1 MLSSSTLR
9 TQIVYDI
16 AVRYVTTL
24 WRIGAIF
31 RGACV
36 AGLWV
41 LLAWFPASDLPR
53 AAAQMLMATAGV
65 GTALVQAHP
74 ALLDRLESVRIA
86 ALSRTAEHLRS
97 ARSRATADLSGLLE
111 GIGMIVIL
119 LLYAGPFPVRPLPLP
134 VYVIGLVLIT
144 AHVWSAQAQVMTD
157 ASWYNPDPAPAPGL
171 VAFRPWIPAAVAAL
185 EITLILSPT
194 VSAQPRLP
202 AGLVIPILLAG
213 SVVLLLPFTMVFE
226 VLLRA
231 GQEGCEISMGEVRRN
246 DSITVHSLVKNGAHA
261 LIRQIQADQG
271 AGEETRSLA
280 DSMLVLAEEARQT
293 MLGGGPPAETV
304 ALLWDC
310 VLQTVPGDRRAG
322 MVLDADSRRLQMR
335 KTDYGLARRV
345 LPDLVTN
352 AWKAGAR
359 RVEVTVR
366 HEDPPPG
373 PGDGGSAD
381 GANGKHPA
389 RPWVTVSVAD
399 DGPGMPAQAPQPAQ
413 AGSRTSLRI
422 LDEHLHRF
430 DGAVV
435 TEQRADGGT
444 RVLARWKSA
453 PW

>member
-1 MLSSSTLR
+1 MLSDSSLR
-9 TQIVYDI
+9 ARVGYDI
-16 AVRYVTTL
+16 AVRYATPL
-24 WRIGAIF
+24 WRIGAAF
-31 RGACV
+31 RGVCI

-41 LLAWFPASDLPR
+41 LLAWFPAGALPR
-53 AAAQMLMATAGV
+53 AAAQLLMVSA
-65 GTALVQAHP
+65 GTAMAWVQTRP
-74 ALLDRLESVRIA
+74 QLLDRVAGGGVA
-86 ALSRTAEHLRS
+86 AFRRTAEHLLGTRGK
-97 ARSRATADLSGLLE
+97 ATADLPGLLE
-111 GIGMIVIL
+111 GIGAIVVL
-119 LLYAGPFPVRPLPLP
+119 LLYAGPVPARPLPPP

-144 AHVWSAQAQVMTD
+144 VLVWSAQAQVMTD
-157 ASWYNPDPAPAPGL
+157 ASWYNPDEPPPGGL
-171 VAFRPWIPAAVAAL
+171 VAFRPWIPAAVTAIALALLFSPAA
-185 EITLILSPT
+185 SGA
-194 VSAQPRLP
+194 VRLP
-202 AGLVIPILLAG
+202 AGAIIPLLLGG
-213 SVVLLLPFTMVFE
+213 SLLLLLPFTMAFE

-231 GQEGCEISMGEVRRN
+231 GCEAADMSASEVRRS
-246 DSITVHSLVKNGAHA
+246 DAITVHSLVKNGAHA
-261 LIRQIQADQG
+261 LVRQVHADRG

-322 MVLDADSRRLQMR
+322 MVLDEQSRQLRMR

-359 RVEVTVR
+359 RVEVAVR
-366 HEDPPPG
+366 HEEPEPDT
-373 PGDGGSAD
+373 D
-381 GANGKHPA
+381 GAPQRPV
-389 RPWVTVSVAD
+389 RPWVTVLVDD
-399 DGPGMPAQAPQPAQ
+399 DGPGVPAALQHGP
-413 AGSRTSLRI
+413 RDSLRI

-435 TEQRADGGT
+435 AERREGGGT